1 MSIPNT
7 NIAAPPFAN
16 RGPVHAPHAHVPS
29 SWGDAPPLHVA
40 AVYTNPL
47 RWRSRR
53 VLFEEFRA
61 HMEASAGVV
70 LHVAELAYGDRP
82 FEVTSA
88 DNPLDLQYRTRHELW
103 HKENLG
109 NLAIRHFPADWKYGA
124 LIDGDFHMTR
134 QDWAAEAVHQLQHHP
149 WVQLY
154 SSLAYL
160 GPDSRPHRLMSSF
173 GWNWLN
179 NRTICNSNEGSPG
192 AVGGAWG
199 FTREGFEATG
209 GLLES
214 CILGSGDW
222 HMTFGLACR
231 SSGRIE
237 LDKTPPAYGNAVRAW
252 QLRARGLHG
261 DIGCVDNHAIHFWH
275 GMLRKR
281 GYGERVSILVDNE
294 FDPIADMCHDSQGV
308 LKLAGNKPALRD
320 AIRSYF
326 RSRDEDSLESN
337 ERPLC

>member
-1 MSIPNT
+1 MSLPNT
-7 NIAAPPFAN
+7 DISGRSLIQRAPHP
-16 RGPVHAPHAHVPS
+16 GPRVHAQS
-29 SWGDAPPLHVA
+29 SWGGAPPLHVA
-40 AVYTNPL
+40 AVYSNPL

-53 VLFEEFRA
+53 VLFEDFRE
-61 HMEASAGVV
+61 HMEASAGIV

-82 FEVTSA
+82 FEVTSP
-88 DNPLDLQYRTRHELW
+88 DNPMDLQYRTSHELW

-109 NLAIRHFPADWKYGA
+109 NLAIRNFPVDWKYGA

-134 QDWAAEAVHQLQHHP
+134 VDWAAEAVHQLQHHP

-160 GPDSRPHRLMSSF
+160 GPDSRPHRLLSSF

-179 NRTICNSNEGSPG
+179 NRTLCNSDHGSPG
-192 AVGGAWG
+192 AVGGAWA
-199 FTREGFEATG
+199 FTREAIETTG
-209 GLLES
+209 GLLE
-214 CILGSGDW
+214 CCVLGSGDW
-222 HMTFGLACR
+222 HMTFGLAGR

-252 QLRARGLHG
+252 QQRARGFGG
-261 DIGCVDNHAIHFWH
+261 DIGCIDNHAIHFWH

-281 GYGERVSILVDNE
+281 GYGERVSILVDNQ
-294 FDPIADMCHDSQGV
+294 FDPTTDICHDWQGI
-308 LKLAGNKPALRD
+308 LKLVGNKPPLRD

-337 ERPLC
+337 EKPLC